1 MNESKESSTK
11 LENERIEMEKYILVI
26 LFLIQQ
32 RWGYIINKEL
42 AEDEITT
49 KQWLLMIVLANAFE
63 NPPSM
68 QKVADAMSTT
78 HQNVKQLATR
88 LEDRGFL
95 KINRDPNNRRALRL
109 NVTKDCMAY
118 WEKRSPE
125 DMQSIKSF
133 FSSLKDQE
141 VNKLFKIMSKLEKMS
156 EKLYLESKQ

>member
-141 VNKLFKIMSKLEKMS
+141 VNELFKIMSKLEKIS